1 MDCKDFII
9 ENWKNPSQLQK
20 LIGQECNQS
29 FSFNFGDIPTDKAE
43 VDVKDNKISRIRTY
57 SGFSWSA
64 RYGYGNVTCDV
75 S

>member
-1 MDCKDFII
+1 MDYKDFII
-9 ENWKNPSQLQK
+9 KNWRNPNQLQK
-20 LIGQECNQS
+20 LIGQECPQS

-43 VDVKDNKISRIRTY
+43 VEVSEKKISRIRTY

-64 RYGYGNVTCDV
+64 RHGYGNVTCDV